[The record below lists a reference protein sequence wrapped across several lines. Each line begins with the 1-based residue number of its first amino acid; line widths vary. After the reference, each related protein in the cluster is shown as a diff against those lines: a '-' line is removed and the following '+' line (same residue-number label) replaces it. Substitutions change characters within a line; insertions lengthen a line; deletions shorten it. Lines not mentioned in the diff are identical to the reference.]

1 MTVAGRL
8 EGADPADLDGLREAI
23 SSSDRPE
30 YVIEHLGDQA
40 TSCRGRTSAALR
52 RRHRTRGISKA

>member
-8 EGADPADLDGLREAI
+8 EGADPADLDGLSEAI

-30 YVIEHLGDQA
+30 YVIEHLGDHLPREDECRAAAQA
-40 TSCRGRTSAALR
+40 PDKRD
-52 RRHRTRGISKA
+52 I